1 MPTITQVRNGVANPR
16 KRRKR
21 RNPTTATATANPRR
35 RRRRRNP
42 SASVTTHAANP
53 AKATA
58 NPRKRRRRRNPS
70 TAIVKANPRRRT
82 RRRRNGIFG
91 DSKAEVKQVLSI
103 LGGLAGTKVVG
114 GIASPYVSQLLAYV
128 GMSKFA
134 QPVTDAVVAVVAVS
148 PVAGMIGGRD
158 AAKLA
163 RLGGLAVAGLDLL
176 QMVLPSGFAYSPFAV
191 NSTPIVLASGGIT
204 PNVAKQIAQS
214 AVAEVA
220 AGSNP
225 NNTASKVGMIF
236 DNMGAQRQNWNVGN
250 SPVSVPR
257 I

>member
-21 RNPTTATATANPRR
+21 RNPTTTTATANPRR

-42 SASVTTHAANP
+42 SASVTTRAANP
-53 AKATA
+53 AKATV

-70 TAIVKANPRRRT
+70 TAITKANPRRR
-82 RRRRNGIFG
+82 RRRRNGVFG
-91 DSKAEVKQVLSI
+91 DTKSEAKQVLSI
-103 LGGLAGTKVVG
+103 LGGLAGTKVIG
-114 GIASPYVSQLLAYV
+114 GIASPYVAQLLAYV
-128 GMSKFA
+128 GMSRFA
-134 QPVTDAVVAVVAVS
+134 QPVTDAAVALVAVG
-148 PVAGMIGGRD
+148 PVAGMVGGRES
-158 AAKLA
+158 AKLA

-176 QMVLPSGFAYSPFAV
+176 QMILPSGFAYSPFAV
-191 NSTPIVLASGGIT
+191 NSTPIVLSGGGIT
-204 PNVAKQIAQS
+204 PSTAKQIAQA

-220 AGSNP
+220 AGNNAS
-225 NNTASKVGMIF
+225 NTASKVGMIF
-236 DNMGAQRQNWNVGN
+236 DNMAAQRQSWNVGN